1 MATAT
6 FSTPVREAL
15 AKYDIQDLP
24 FSSESPRFRAGYD
37 WHRQELQI
45 ADEHLERLTSG
56 SQAVVRALQV
66 LGSASGRLAADLE
79 RTPAVFQALPV
90 TARLAGVLQ
99 DLASA
104 GDVLAESLDLSLRTP
119 LDALRS
125 DVSRIDDK
133 KRACDRADDQASATE
148 ADLLRGANQHLAA
161 ITALFVRTDRPRLPP
176 EMVRHIFS
184 YWLHAGYFLH

>member
-15 AKYDIQDLP
+15 AKYDIQDLA
-24 FSSESPRFRAGYD
+24 FSNESPRFRAGYD

-125 DVSRIDDK
+125 DVSSCLLYTSD
-133 KRACDRADDQASATE
+133 AADD
-148 ADLLRGANQHLAA
+148 
-161 ITALFVRTDRPRLPP
+161 
-176 EMVRHIFS
+176 
-184 YWLHAGYFLH
+184 

>member
-1 MATAT
+1 MTIDPH
-6 FSTPVREAL
+6 S
-15 AKYDIQDLP
+15 DIQDLA
-24 FSSESPRFRAGYD
+24 FSNESPRFRAGYD

-104 GDVLAESLDLSLRTP
+104 GDVLAES
-119 LDALRS
+119 
-125 DVSRIDDK
+125 
-133 KRACDRADDQASATE
+133 
-148 ADLLRGANQHLAA
+148 
-161 ITALFVRTDRPRLPP
+161 
-176 EMVRHIFS
+176 
-184 YWLHAGYFLH
+184 

>member
-99 DLASA
+99 DLAS
-104 GDVLAESLDLSLRTP
+104 G
-119 LDALRS
+119 
-125 DVSRIDDK
+125 
-133 KRACDRADDQASATE
+133 
-148 ADLLRGANQHLAA
+148 
-161 ITALFVRTDRPRLPP
+161 
-176 EMVRHIFS
+176 
-184 YWLHAGYFLH
+184 